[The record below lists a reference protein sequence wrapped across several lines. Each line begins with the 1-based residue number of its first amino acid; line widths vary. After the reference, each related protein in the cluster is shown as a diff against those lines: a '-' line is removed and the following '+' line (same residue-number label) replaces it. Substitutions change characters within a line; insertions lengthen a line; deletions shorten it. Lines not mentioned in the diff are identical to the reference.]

1 MTVDRE
7 RLLELV
13 ARVGGRTADEIS
25 ADARLVE
32 DLGFDSLMLTE
43 LTVSL
48 LEAGAISDDLPAD
61 ITWEGL
67 TVEDLALGRLS
78 GRTTVSASTLSR
90 HRATEP
96 RQS

>member
-7 RLLELV
+7 RLLELIGHV
-13 ARVGGRTADEIS
+13 AGRSADQIS

-43 LTVSL
+43 LTVFL

-67 TVEDLALGRLS
+67 TVEDLAVGRLS
-78 GRTTVSASTLSR
+78 RPAVSASTLSR
-90 HRATEP
+90 YQGSESR
-96 RQS
+96 RS